1 MGQRLNLEIVSKDTC
16 LANAYYHWSGYTS
29 SSLELTVEA
38 LKKYSKGAKRIDEA
52 FMNAIEMLL
61 STGAAFT
68 DDEKKVYD
76 SIQFTDMLGEVIDKK
91 ILEISDKVDRSNG
104 LISVSSYGIFDTRS
118 WEEARVQIDIC
129 NKQIK
134 FGAAY
139 NLDEDDLSE
148 IKDIENITKLDF
160 DLNAI
165 PFESF
170 QTFKMFI
177 EDLIKKQIYIFKD
190 INDVIYSMIE

>member
-16 LANAYYHWSGYTS
+16 VANAYYHWSGYTS
-29 SSLELTVEA
+29 SSLELTFEA
-38 LKKYSKGAKRIDEA
+38 LKKYSKEEKRMDET

-61 STGAAFT
+61 STGATFT
-68 DDEKKVYD
+68 VNEKMVYD
-76 SIQFTDMLGEVIDKK
+76 SIQFTDMLGQVIDKK

-104 LISVSSYGIFDTRS
+104 LISVSSYGIFDTRC

-134 FGAAY
+134 FGSAY
-139 NLDEDDLSE
+139 KIDEDDLSD
-148 IKDIENITKLDF
+148 IKDINGITKLNF

-170 QTFKMFI
+170 QTFKMFL

>member
-1 MGQRLNLEIVSKDTC
+1 MGQRLNLEIVSNDTC
-16 LANAYYHWSGYTS
+16 LANAYYHWGGYTS
-29 SSLELTVEA
+29 SSLELTVKA
-38 LKKYSKGAKRIDEA
+38 LTKYNSEIRRTDE
-52 FMNAIEMLL
+52 FFINAIEMLL

-68 DDEKKVYD
+68 VNEKMVYD

-104 LISVSSYGIFDTRS
+104 LISVSSYGIFDTRC

-134 FGAAY
+134 FGAVY
-139 NLDEDDLSE
+139 KLDEDDLSE

-170 QTFKMFI
+170 QIFKMFL
-177 EDLIKKQIYIFKD
+177 EDLIKKQIYVFKD
-190 INDVIYSMIE
+190 INDVIYSMI

>member
-1 MGQRLNLEIVSKDTC
+1 MGQRLNLEIVSNDTC

-29 SSLELTVEA
+29 SSLELTIEA
-38 LKKYSKGAKRIDEA
+38 LKKYSKEAKIMNEK

-61 STGAAFT
+61 STGATFT
-68 DDEKKVYD
+68 VNEKMVYD
-76 SIQFTDMLGEVIDKK
+76 SIQFKDVLGEVIDKN
-91 ILEISDKVDRSNG
+91 ISEISDRVDRSNG
-104 LISVSSYGIFDTRS
+104 LISVSSYGIFETRY
-118 WEEARVQIDIC
+118 WEEARVQIDIR
-129 NKQIK
+129 NKQIR

-139 NLDEDDLSE
+139 KIDEDDLSE

-170 QTFKMFI
+170 QIFKMFL
-177 EDLIKKQIYIFKD
+177 EDLIKKQIYVFKD